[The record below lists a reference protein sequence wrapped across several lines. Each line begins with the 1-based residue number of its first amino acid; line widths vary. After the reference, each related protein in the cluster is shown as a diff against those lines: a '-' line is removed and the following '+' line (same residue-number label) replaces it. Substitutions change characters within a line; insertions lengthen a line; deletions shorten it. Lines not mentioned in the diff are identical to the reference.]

1 MYAQIVE
8 CSHFIPP
15 SLPPSDGPQTYDPQP
30 AYMVVI
36 YGARVINQSHKYRFV
51 KHMLWVWYGAGNL
64 RSTSIGTVFRFDFN
78 VVI

>member
-51 KHMLWVWYGAGNL
+51 KHML
-64 RSTSIGTVFRFDFN
+64 
-78 VVI
+78 